1 MQVKG
6 QNRKS
11 CKEQRTK
18 DNTATCKEQGTKDNI
33 STPEAGHILG
43 PRAQGLRGEADCSEG
58 EAGVAGVVEAVH
70 GEGVRP
76 GQSQPGHRGRGVA
89 GAELQHIGPPV
100 H

>member
-1 MQVKG
+1 MLVKG
-6 QNRKS
+6 QHSNMQGARN
-11 CKEQRTK
+11 KEQRT
-18 DNTATCKEQGTKDNI
+18 ASPPPG
-33 STPEAGHILG
+33 AGHILG

-70 GEGVRP
+70 GEGVSP

-89 GAELQHIGPPV
+89 GAELQHGGPPI

>member
-1 MQVKG
+1 MLVKG
-6 QNRKS
+6 QHSNMQGTR
-11 CKEQRTK
+11 
-18 DNTATCKEQGTKDNI
+18 NKEQGTKDNI

-70 GEGVRP
+70 GEGVSP
-76 GQSQPGHRGRGVA
+76 GQPQPGHQGRGVA

>member
-1 MQVKG
+1 MQVK
-6 QNRKS
+6 
-11 CKEQRTK
+11 EQHS
-18 DNTATCKEQGTKDNI
+18 NMQGTKDKGQHSNMQG
-33 STPEAGHILG
+33 TRNKGQHLQPEAGHILG

-70 GEGVRP
+70 GEGVSP
-76 GQSQPGHRGRGVA
+76 GQPQPGHRGRGVA

>member
-1 MQVKG
+1 MLVKG
-6 QNRKS
+6 QHSNMQGTRN
-11 CKEQRTK
+11 KEQRT
-18 DNTATCKEQGTKDNI
+18 T
-33 STPEAGHILG
+33 SPPPEAGHILG

-70 GEGVRP
+70 GEGVSP
-76 GQSQPGHRGRGVA
+76 GQPQPGHRGRGVA